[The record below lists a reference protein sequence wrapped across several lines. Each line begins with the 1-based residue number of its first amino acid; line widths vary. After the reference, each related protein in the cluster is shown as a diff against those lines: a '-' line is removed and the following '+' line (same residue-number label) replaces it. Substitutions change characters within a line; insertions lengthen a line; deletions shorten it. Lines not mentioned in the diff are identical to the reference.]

1 MPHLNDLTMRTTTL
15 LLTCIS
21 LAMLQPSATAQAQ
34 REEVYPGSSWQKAD
48 PKTLGWS
55 EQQLQ
60 EAAAYAQSLGPGG
73 LIVIDGGKVVLDW
86 GDTDRRSK
94 IASMRKSLLSALYG
108 IHVRAGRIDLG
119 KPLDQLGIDDNAPSL
134 TPTEK
139 QATIRMLLQARSGI
153 YHRPVNGSPGMQI
166 GYPERYS
173 HAPGTYFFYNNW
185 DFNALG
191 AIFEQQ
197 LHTKIGA
204 EFMERIAK
212 PLQMQDFRLEDQY
225 YFSGPE
231 SIYPSYPFRM
241 TVRDLARFGYLYLRQ
256 GKWNGKQIV
265 PTDWIQESTTAYSDA
280 GESGGYGYLW
290 WIAQQG
296 KHFPGVTLKDG
307 SFSARGAG
315 GKYIVVMPDRDLV
328 VVYCTNIDFPD
339 NALHIPAAEIPKGVT
354 AAEMG
359 HLLKLILQA
368 KR

>member
-1 MPHLNDLTMRTTTL
+1 MKTTL
-15 LLTCIS
+15 LITTC
-21 LAMLQPSATAQAQ
+21 LAAFFLQSATVVENLPADT
-34 REEVYPGSSWQKAD
+34 YPGSSWQKAD
-48 PKTLGWS
+48 AKKLGWS
-55 EQQLQ
+55 EQKLTDVVS
-60 EAAAYAQSLGPGG
+60 YAQTLGPGG
-73 LIVIDGGKVVLDW
+73 LMIIDGGQVVTDW

-108 IHVRAGRIDLG
+108 IHVRAGRIDLT
-119 KPLDQLGIDDNAPSL
+119 KTLAQLGIDDNAPSL
-134 TPTEK
+134 SPTEK
-139 QATIRMLLQARSGI
+139 QVTIQMLLQARSGI

-197 LHTKIGA
+197 LHTKIGT
-204 EFMERIAK
+204 EFMERIAR
-212 PLQMQDFRLEDQY
+212 PLQMQDFRLKDQY

-256 GKWNGKQIV
+256 GKWKGAQIV
-265 PTDWIQESTTAYSDA
+265 PADWISESTQSYSDA

-290 WIAQQG
+290 WVAQHG
-296 KHFPGVTLKDG
+296 KHFPGAMLKDG

-339 NALHIPAAEIPKGVT
+339 NALHLPISQIPKVLS

-359 HLLKLILQA
+359 HLLNLILQA
-368 KR
+368 KSQP